1 MQTVTAKSLIL
12 DLLRTSKPSA
22 LPVHLLINT
31 AAIFE
36 ISENTLRVNLNR
48 LIKRD
53 AISQDS
59 RGYYQ
64 VSETTSPLRS
74 WVATWRAGEQRVK
87 PWQQQWLN
95 LQIASSLNSNAN
107 KQLQRAAFRFGFR
120 QYWDNSWIRPD
131 NLAINNS
138 LLRHLLQQ
146 LSEQDGFMLMQ
157 VQQFSCDKNPEQ
169 LWQPKNLERAYL
181 SHITALQDSI
191 DNIEAAELA
200 TRFRQSF
207 ILGGDCIHTLAI
219 DPLLPAQ
226 LINVAL
232 RDQLTQLM
240 KTYDRMCTPYW
251 QQLFSQYK
259 FANSPAH
266 LEPKLSQPPAFT

>member
-22 LPVHLLINT
+22 LPVRLLINT
-31 AAIFE
+31 AAIFD
-36 ISENTLRVNLNR
+36 ISENAMRVNLNR

-53 AISQDS
+53 VISQDS

-64 VSETTSPLRS
+64 VSETTSPLRT
-74 WVATWRAGEQRVK
+74 WVASWRAGEQRIR

-95 LQIASSLNSNAN
+95 LQISSSLNASAA

-131 NLAINNS
+131 NLSINNADLS
-138 LLRHLLQQ
+138 QLLEQ
-146 LSEQDGFMLMQ
+146 LSEQNSFMLMQ
-157 VQQFSCDKNPEQ
+157 VQQFSGNKKPAQ
-169 LWQPKNLERAYL
+169 LWQPEKVEQVYR

-191 DNIEAAELA
+191 NNIDSAELA
-200 TRFRQSF
+200 SRFRDSF
-207 ILGGDCIHTLAI
+207 ILGGNCIHTLAI
-219 DPLLPAQ
+219 DPLLPAE
-226 LINVAL
+226 LINVEL
-232 RDQLTQLM
+232 RDELTQLM

-266 LEPKLSQPPAFT
+266 LEPKLSQPLALI